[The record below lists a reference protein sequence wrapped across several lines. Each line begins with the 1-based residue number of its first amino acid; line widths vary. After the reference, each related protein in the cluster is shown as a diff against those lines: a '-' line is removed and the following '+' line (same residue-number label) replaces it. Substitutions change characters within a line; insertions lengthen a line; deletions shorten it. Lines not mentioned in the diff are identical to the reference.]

1 MMECAAK
8 HNCSDDD
15 SNFQTI
21 LKMFYNKGLDV
32 TNFDSLKSSYK
43 AKCGMLNMKS
53 SKT

>member
-8 HNCSDDD
+8 YNCSDD
-15 SNFQTI
+15 SNFHTI
-21 LKMFYNKGLDV
+21 FKMFYNKGLDV

-43 AKCGMLNMKS
+43 AKCGMFNVKS